1 MFLLLCTSIH
11 SSLTLF
17 SFFSLSFL
25 FFSFVLF
32 SFNSIP
38 CSSSIPFPIYFPIYL
53 VYYKATDRKLK
64 KEKTKK
70 KKNNHL
76 DSCLHSQSQRL
87 LTLCGDLPMEAPAG
101 RSVPAPPDQSK
112 TAGCGA
118 PGTFGGSF
126 VHLCAG
132 IVTLRY
138 GTASLIIVQVES
150 VSTTE

>member
-1 MFLLLCTSIH
+1 M
-11 SSLTLF
+11 
-17 SFFSLSFL
+17 FFSVHPAIPDSFLFLFL
-25 FFSFVLF
+25 FFSFVACF
-32 SFNSIP
+32 P
-38 CSSSIPFPIYFPIYL
+38 CSSPILPYLFSYL
-53 VYYKATDRKLK
+53 VYKATDRKLK
-64 KEKTKK
+64 KENKKKTK

-101 RSVPAPPDQSK
+101 RSVPAPPGQSE

-138 GTASLIIVQVES
+138 GTASLINRASRVRNYHRVK
-150 VSTTE
+150 TMDG